1 MRVKGKRIL
10 KNGVVAGYVLQKD
23 GTWKWRF
30 IKGPSKKKGGVNN
43 NELNNNG
50 RLIKLKNKYGTN
62 RKEEN
67 TELRKKLKNLSK
79 SLKQKHLSSPK
90 VFGKHDNR
98 VYKQMYKN
106 LDAML
111 HGSKSDGNIIRDFL
125 TKGRRNRIQR
135 SINKWTKKKAKC
147 ETKRCE
153 KQRTASKLLQNDLIK
168 INDIKN
174 NISITNERRTPNVNI
189 SKKLNTNNNRNSK
202 TYFENPYIT
211 MDNIKESQ
219 NIMRKLLTKI
229 YNIVVSLPECELD
242 RNGRHYKDIGIGDES
257 EIKDSILNIFCFD
270 GEETKT
276 IHKGFE
282 SVKRNNKNINKG
294 ITFMMRHSIRSDQ
307 VCKNN
312 FYIKDCSA
320 NKLCSIFYPE
330 TRGWREEPI
339 LTKLGIY
346 LAFAEGIRLC
356 RSGIK
361 IDRIVSSPYIRCIQ
375 TAIFVAIAT
384 GIKEIFIDGNLGENM
399 QSNLINLNFYKKCPE
414 EGHYI
419 EFFDIKIISDG
430 IKKAKNYERMKQIN
444 SILEYNKNS
453 KENILHVCHD
463 SSLGRNYSCYTY
475 GWIVGFKNSNKNL
488 YYNLRGIYN
497 SEIVMGRY

>member
-10 KNGVVAGYVLQKD
+10 KNGAVAGYVLQKD

-43 NELNNNG
+43 RLNNNG
-50 RLIKLKNKYGTN
+50 RLKKLKEKYENKNTN
-62 RKEEN
+62 
-67 TELRKKLKNLSK
+67 TILRKKLKNLSK
-79 SLKQKHLSSPK
+79 SLEQKHLASPN

-98 VYKQMYKN
+98 VYKRMYEN
-106 LDAML
+106 LDDL
-111 HGSKSDGNIIRDFL
+111 LKEGSKSDENIINEFL

-135 SINKWTKKKAKC
+135 SINKWTKKKANC
-147 ETKRCE
+147 QTRRCQ
-153 KQRTASKLLQNDLIK
+153 KQRKASELIDEDLGK
-168 INDIKN
+168 ITELSSSNNKSNKKN
-174 NISITNERRTPNVNI
+174 R
-189 SKKLNTNNNRNSK
+189 NRNS
-202 TYFENPYIT
+202 TGINGTRNSTHYFINPYIT
-211 MDNIKESQ
+211 WDDILEAED
-219 NIMRKLLTKI
+219 IMRKKLSKI
-229 YNIVVSLPECELD
+229 YKIVESLPQCVLD
-242 RNGRHYKDIGIGDES
+242 EKGRHYKDIGIGNES
-257 EIKDSILNIFCFD
+257 EIKDSILNIFCFN

-282 SVKRNNKNINKG
+282 SIKRNNKSINKG

-307 VCKNN
+307 VCKKD

-384 GIKEIFIDGNLGENM
+384 GIKEIFIDGNLGEHM
-399 QSNLINLNFYKKCPE
+399 QSNFSNLNFYKKCPI
-414 EGHYI
+414 EGNFI

-430 IKKAKNYERMKQIN
+430 IKVAEDYKIMKQLN
-444 SILEYNKNS
+444 SILENNKNS

-463 SSLGRNYSCYTY
+463 SSLGEDYPSYTY
-475 GWIVGFKNSNKNL
+475 GWIIGFKNNNKSL

-497 SEIVMGRY
+497 TEIVQGRC